1 MVAVAQIPTAAL
13 AVLVSLGVG
22 SIASAQASQPG
33 TIDSSIQVQV
43 TDARW
48 LALKKLRSASCRRI
62 FGDFE
67 DLDGQ
72 RLDKVLTTLNETAQ
86 GRLQRLNFRD
96 GSKTSTCSKPG
107 VFAFTS
113 PGSLTIF
120 VCPAFARIA
129 RLEPS
134 VTATILLHEELHSL
148 GAGEAPMAGL
158 LSAEEIT
165 ARIERRC
172 GR

>member
-13 AVLVSLGVG
+13 AFLVSFGVG
-22 SIASAQASQPG
+22 SSASAQVSQPG
-33 TIDSSIQVQV
+33 TIDRSIQIHV

-48 LALKKLRSASCRRI
+48 RALKKLGSARCRRI

-67 DLDGQ
+67 DLEGQ
-72 RLDKVLTTLNETAQ
+72 RLDEVLTALDETAQ

-96 GSKTSTCSKPG
+96 GSKTSTCSRRG

-120 VCPAFARIA
+120 VCPSFARIA
-129 RLEPS
+129 KQEPGAA
-134 VTATILLHEELHSL
+134 ATILLHEELHSL

-158 LSAEEIT
+158 PSAEEIT
-165 ARIERRC
+165 ARVERRC